1 MRGGM
6 SSKVQNR
13 LLSREYSNFTKFLE
27 LNENKKSFTINKY
40 QG

>member
-6 SSKVQNR
+6 SLKVQNR

-27 LNENKKSFTINKY
+27 LNENKKSFTIFIL
-40 QG
+40 